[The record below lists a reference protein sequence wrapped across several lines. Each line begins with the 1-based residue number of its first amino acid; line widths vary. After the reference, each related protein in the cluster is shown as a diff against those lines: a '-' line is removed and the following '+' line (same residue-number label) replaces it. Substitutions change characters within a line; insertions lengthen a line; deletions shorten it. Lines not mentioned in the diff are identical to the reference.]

1 MLKKTSI
8 RLPLLALGFSL
19 LLGWTACKPAAD
31 KEGTAP
37 EADNTAASGTGTT
50 TAPGSPAAPGQTPAG
65 TAGGATSTQPG
76 IPANP
81 AEAKPM
87 VAKDLPAVVAKIN
100 GTPVT
105 REELLQASQAVQI
118 RLAQQGS
125 PANPT
130 VGFYRQVLDEVIGI
144 VLLQQDAKASGVTAT
159 DQEVQQQLAARKGN
173 FPDEA
178 TYKKALAQAGLTE
191 EKLRQQ
197 MRDQIAVQKYLQNR
211 FAQAGNVTDQATR
224 EFYDKNKAKIQA
236 PERVRV
242 RHILI
247 RFDPKGSPAD
257 KEKAREKVT
266 GLLKRAQEGEDFA
279 KLASEYSEDPSSK
292 ARGGEL
298 DWVTQGQMVPTFE
311 QAAFA
316 LKKPNDLSP
325 VVESQFGFHIIQLL
339 EHQGAGTLPYEQ
351 VKGRIGQ
358 LLQQQ
363 QAQQQLAARV
373 RELRSK
379 AKVEVFL

>member
-1 MLKKTSI
+1 MVKKTSL
-8 RLPLLALGFSL
+8 RLPLLALGISL

-31 KEGTAP
+31 KEGTDATP
-37 EADNTAASGTGTT
+37 GAEDTAASGTA
-50 TAPGSPAAPGQTPAG
+50 APGSPAAPGQPPVGTP
-65 TAGGATSTQPG
+65 GGATSTQP
-76 IPANP
+76 ANP
-81 AEAKPM
+81 ADAKPM
-87 VAKDLPAVVAKIN
+87 NAKDLPAIVAKID
-100 GTPVT
+100 GREVT
-105 REELLQASQAVQI
+105 RDELLQASQAVQM
-118 RLAQQGS
+118 RLAQQGR
-125 PANPT
+125 PVTPT
-130 VGFYRQVLDEVIGI
+130 VGFYRQVLDEVIGL
-144 VLLQQDAKASGVTAT
+144 VLLQKDAKASGVTAT
-159 DQEVQQQLAARKGN
+159 DQEVQQQISARKSA

-178 TYKKALAQAGLTE
+178 AYKKALAEAGLTE
-191 EKLRQQ
+191 EKFRQQ
-197 MRDQIAVQKYLQNR
+197 ASDQIAVQKYLQNR

-242 RHILI
+242 RHILV

-257 KEKAREKVT
+257 KEKAREKAANI
-266 GLLKRAQEGEDFA
+266 LKRAQDGEDFA
-279 KLASEYSEDPSSK
+279 KLAAEYSEDPGSK
-292 ARGGEL
+292 AQGGDL
-298 DWVTQGQMVPTFE
+298 GWVTQGQTVPTFE

-325 VVESQFGFHIIQLL
+325 VVESQFGFHIIQMQ
-339 EHQGAGTLPYEQ
+339 EHQDAGTLPYEQ
-351 VKGRIGQ
+351 VKGRIGE

>member
-8 RLPLLALGFSL
+8 RLPLLALGISL

-31 KEGTAP
+31 KDGTAATP
-37 EADNTAASGTGTT
+37 GADNTAASPTGTA
-50 TAPGSPAAPGQTPAG
+50 APGSPASPGQPAAG
-65 TAGGATSTQPG
+65 TPGGATSTQP
-76 IPANP
+76 ANP
-81 AEAKPM
+81 ADAKPV
-87 VAKDLPAVVAKIN
+87 VAKDLPEVVAKIN
-100 GTPVT
+100 ERTVT
-105 REELLQASQAVQI
+105 RDDLLQASQAVQM
-118 RLAQQGS
+118 RLAQEGR
-125 PANPT
+125 PVTPT
-130 VGFYRQVLDEVIGI
+130 KGFYRQVLDEVIGL
-144 VLLQQDAKASGVTAT
+144 VLLQQDAKTSGTTAT
-159 DQEVQQQLAARKGN
+159 DQEVQQQIAQRKGA
-173 FPDEA
+173 FPNEKA
-178 TYKKALAQAGLTE
+178 YKDALAKAGITE
-191 EKLRQQ
+191 EKLREQA
-197 MRDQIAVQKYLQNR
+197 RDQIVVQKYLQNR

-242 RHILI
+242 RHILV
-247 RFDPKGSPAD
+247 RFDPSKGTPAD
-257 KEKAREKVT
+257 KEKAREKT
-266 GLLKRAQEGEDFA
+266 ASLLKRVQEGEDFA
-279 KLASEYSEDPSSK
+279 KLAQENSEDPGSK
-292 ARGGEL
+292 PLGGEL
-298 DWVTQGQMVPTFE
+298 PWITKGQMVPTFE
-311 QAAFA
+311 QASFA

-339 EHQGAGTLPYEQ
+339 EHQDAGTLPYEQ

>member
-1 MLKKTSI
+1 MLKKTSL
-8 RLPLLALGFSL
+8 RLPLLALGISL

-31 KEGTAP
+31 KEGTAAAP
-37 EADNTAASGTGTT
+37 GADNTAASGTGTT
-50 TAPGSPAAPGQTPAG
+50 APESPAAPGQSPASPP
-65 TAGGATSTQPG
+65 GGATSTQP
-76 IPANP
+76 ANP
-81 AEAKPM
+81 ADAKPM
-87 VAKDLPAVVAKIN
+87 AAKDLPAVVAKIN
-100 GTPVT
+100 GTPVS
-105 REELLQASQAVQI
+105 REDLLQASQAVQI
-118 RLAQQGS
+118 RLAQQGRPVQPS
-125 PANPT
+125 

-159 DQEVQQQLAARKGN
+159 DQEIQQQLAARKGA

-178 TYKKALAQAGLTE
+178 TYKKALTEAGLTE

-224 EFYDKNKAKIQA
+224 DFYDKNKAKIQA

-247 RFDPKGSPAD
+247 RFDPDKGSPSD
-257 KEKAREKVT
+257 KEKAREKAT
-266 GLLKRAQEGEDFA
+266 SLLKRAQEGEDFA
-279 KLASEYSEDPSSK
+279 KLASEYSEDPGSK

-339 EHQGAGTLPYEQ
+339 ERQGAGTLPYEQ

>member
-1 MLKKTSI
+1 MLKKISI
-8 RLPLLALGFSL
+8 RLPLLVLGISL
-19 LLGWTACKPAAD
+19 FLGWTACKPAAD

-37 EADNTAASGTGTT
+37 TPEADSTAASGAGT
-50 TAPGSPAAPGQTPAG
+50 TAPGSPAAPGQSPAG
-65 TAGGATSTQPG
+65 PLPEGATPTQ
-76 IPANP
+76 PANP
-81 AEAKPM
+81 ADAKPM
-87 VAKDLPAVVAKIN
+87 QAKDLPAVVAKIN

-118 RLAQQGS
+118 RLAQQGRPMAPS
-125 PANPT
+125 

-144 VLLQQDAKASGVTAT
+144 ILLQQDAKASGVTAT

-211 FAQAGNVTDQATR
+211 LAQTGNVTDQATR

-247 RFDPKGSPAD
+247 RFDPQKGSPAD
-257 KEKAREKVT
+257 KEKAREKT
-266 GLLKRAQEGEDFA
+266 TNLLKRAQEGEDFA
-279 KLASEYSEDPSSK
+279 KLASEYSEDPGSK

-298 DWVTQGQMVPTFE
+298 DWVVQGQMVPTFE

-316 LKKPNDLSP
+316 LKKPNELSP

-339 EHQGAGTLPYEQ
+339 ERQGAGTLPYEQ

-363 QAQQQLAARV
+363 QAQQQLATRI